1 MKKRRY
7 WLVVKDVMKSY
18 VTNVKY
24 IYVVGDVFSSF
35 EDEATESVVEIDASL
50 AKELK
55 KIQTKIRR
63 VNAEQENFYKKDMDF
78 RCTSNWRYSRK
89 MEGLAIEE
97 RTYKRRYAELI
108 EQRLGLSICITQS
121 PRYGVEI
128 KELVWQKSLNRA
140 TEVS

>member
-1 MKKRRY
+1 
-7 WLVVKDVMKSY
+7 MKSY